1 MEVPTETSH
10 EQIMNCA
17 LMLTMRGKAWGGLS
31 NEGPTETA
39 LRLEQILHC
48 PHQMTC
54 CHMKVPTKTALE

>member
-39 LRLEQILHC
+39 LGLEQIFYTVHIRRYAEA
-48 PHQMTC
+48 
-54 CHMKVPTKTALE
+54 ALE